1 MPAPVIDHVLEQ
13 VRLPE
18 YVIRPLVRAAIAQR
32 LRRELG
38 FHEDRVGAFAAMCS
52 AGPMTVETG
61 AANIQHYE
69 VPTRFFELTLG
80 PRLKYSACLWSAE
93 AHSLEAAEEAMLR
106 LTCRRA
112 GVTDGMTILEL
123 GCGWG
128 SLALWLAER
137 YPNAR
142 IVAVSNSAAQRTFI
156 EQRAPRNVEVITADV
171 AELDL
176 PIGRFDR
183 VISVEMLEHVRNH
196 AALLEQ
202 IARWLKPDGRLFVH
216 VFAHRS
222 TGYVFGDTWMAR
234 RFFSGGVMPVHG
246 WLGRIDSPLEVIE
259 DWWLDGRHYGRTC
272 AAWLERLEENAG
284 EVRDV
289 LAHYGRRQAVRHFR
303 AWRMFFLACSEIF
316 SYRRGEEYGISHV
329 LMRPRTKVR
338 SG

>member
-1 MPAPVIDHVLEQ
+1 MPATIIDHFVEH

-18 YVIRPLVRAAIAQR
+18 SVMRPLVRAAIAQR
-32 LRRELG
+32 LRRELKLR
-38 FHEDRVGAFAAMCS
+38 EDGVGEFAKMCS
-52 AGPMTVETG
+52 AGPTTVETV
-61 AANIQHYE
+61 AANLQHYE
-69 VPTRFFELTLG
+69 VPSRFFELTLG
-80 PRLKYSACLWSAE
+80 PRLKYSACLWDEE
-93 AHSLEAAEEAMLR
+93 AASLEAAEEAMLR

-112 GVTDGMTILEL
+112 EIVDGMTILEL

-142 IVAVSNSAAQRTFI
+142 IVAVSNSTAQKTFI
-156 EQRAPRNVEVITADV
+156 EQRAPGNVEVVTADV
-171 AELDL
+171 TELVQ
-176 PIGRFDR
+176 PAGQFDR

-234 RFFSGGVMPVHG
+234 RFFTGGVMPAHG
-246 WLGRIDSPLEVIE
+246 WLGHIDSPLEVID

-272 AAWLERLEENAG
+272 DAWLERLEANRD
-284 EVRDV
+284 EVREV
-289 LAHYGRRQAVRHFR
+289 LEYYGRRKAVRHFR
-303 AWRMFFLACSEIF
+303 AWRMFFLACSEVF

-329 LMRPRTKVR
+329 LMRLRTTVR
-338 SG
+338 PI